1 MEELKAQ
8 LDQLRQ
14 RLAEMRGYF
23 DAEQRTSDLAEL
35 EIVLAAPDLWDDPNQ
50 ARSIIGKAN
59 LLRAI
64 LTPFQQLCRQL
75 DDADVLFELASEEE
89 DESHRKNVA
98 AEIGEALLTAEA
110 GFDKLETQ
118 SLLSGKL
125 DSKNAFMT
133 LHAGAGGTESCDWAD
148 MLFRMYRRYAERAG
162 LEFELYDITAGEEAG
177 IKSASFL
184 LSGPF
189 AYGFLKNERG
199 VHRLVRISPFDSNSR
214 RHTSF
219 AALDVIAEIDDEI
232 EVEIKDEDVRI
243 DTFRASGAGGQHVN
257 TTDSAVRITHAPTG
271 IVVSCQA
278 ERSQHKNRSKA
289 MKVLKARVYDY
300 IMDQKKKEMER
311 FYGKKGEIAWGSQI
325 RSYVMQPYTM
335 VKDHRMNLETS
346 NVASVMDGN
355 IQAFIDANL
364 KAEAVAATPASGK
377 VNA

>member
-1 MEELKAQ
+1 
-8 LDQLRQ
+8 
-14 RLAEMRGYF
+14 
-23 DAEQRTSDLAEL
+23 
-35 EIVLAAPDLWDDPNQ
+35 V
-50 ARSIIGKAN
+50 
-59 LLRAI
+59 
-64 LTPFQQLCRQL
+64 LTPFHQLSQHL
-75 DDADVLFELASEEE
+75 DDAEVLFELASEEE
-89 DESHRKNVA
+89 DESQRKNAA
-98 AEIGEALLTAEA
+98 AEIGETLLTAEA
-110 GFDKLETQ
+110 AFDKLEAQ
-118 SLLSGKL
+118 SLLSGEL
-125 DSKNAFMT
+125 DSNNAFMT

-189 AYGFLKNERG
+189 AYGYLKNERG

-232 EVEIKDEDVRI
+232 DVEIKDEDVRI

-257 TTDSAVRITHAPTG
+257 TTDSAVRMTHAPTG

-300 IMDQKKKEMER
+300 IMDQKKRELER

-335 VKDHRMNLETS
+335 VKDHRTNLETS
-346 NVASVMDGN
+346 NVASVMDGD

-364 KAEAVAATPASGK
+364 KAEAVAATPAPGK

>member
-1 MEELKAQ
+1 
-8 LDQLRQ
+8 
-14 RLAEMRGYF
+14 
-23 DAEQRTSDLAEL
+23 
-35 EIVLAAPDLWDDPNQ
+35 
-50 ARSIIGKAN
+50 
-59 LLRAI
+59 
-64 LTPFQQLCRQL
+64 
-75 DDADVLFELASEEE
+75 
-89 DESHRKNVA
+89 
-98 AEIGEALLTAEA
+98 
-110 GFDKLETQ
+110 
-118 SLLSGKL
+118 
-125 DSKNAFMT
+125 
-133 LHAGAGGTESCDWAD
+133 